1 MKTKLFYVL
10 LLIALYGT
18 AQTKIS
24 SDELNSLM
32 GEWTGSLTYMDY
44 STNEPFSMPANVTVK
59 PGKNNNQ
66 ILLFYEYP
74 NEPQANSK
82 GKVTVSKEG
91 SAINGNPLVSRE
103 NLENGSTQFTTETTG
118 KDNNEKALI
127 RNVYIIGEKR
137 FIIRKEV
144 KFNTLD
150 EWLRRNEFNF
160 ERD

>member
-10 LLIALYGT
+10 LLISLYGT

-59 PGKNNNQ
+59 PGKNDNQ

-127 RNVYIIGEKR
+127 RNVYIVGEKR

-144 KFNTLD
+144 KFESSE
-150 EWLRRNEFNF
+150 EWLIRNEFNYT
-160 ERD
+160 RD

>member
-10 LLIALYGT
+10 LLISLYGT

-32 GEWTGSLTYMDY
+32 GKWTGSLTYMDY
-44 STNEPFSMPANVTVK
+44 SSNEPFSMPANVTVK
-59 PGKNNNQ
+59 PGKNDNQ
-66 ILLFYEYP
+66 VLLFYEYP

-91 SAINGNPLVSRE
+91 SAINGNPLVSSE

-127 RNVYIIGEKR
+127 RNVYIVGEKR
-137 FIIRKEV
+137 FVIRKEV
-144 KFNTLD
+144 KFDSSD
-150 EWLRRNEFNF
+150 EWLQRNEFKF

>member
-10 LLIALYGT
+10 LLISQYGT

-59 PGKNNNQ
+59 PGKNHKQ

-103 NLENGSTQFTTETTG
+103 NLENGSAQFTTETTG
-118 KDNNEKALI
+118 KDNNENALI
-127 RNVYIIGEKR
+127 RNVYIVGEKR

-144 KFNTLD
+144 KFENTE
-150 EWLRRNEFNF
+150 EWLQRNEFKF

>member
-10 LLIALYGT
+10 LLISLHGT
-18 AQTKIS
+18 AQSKIS

-32 GEWTGSLTYMDY
+32 GEWKGSLTYMDY

-59 PGKNNNQ
+59 PGKNDNQ

-127 RNVYIIGEKR
+127 RNVYIVGEKR

-150 EWLRRNEFNF
+150 EWLQRNEFNF

>member
-10 LLIALYGT
+10 LLISLYGT

-59 PGKNNNQ
+59 PGKNDNQ

-91 SAINGNPLVSRE
+91 SAINGNPLVSSE
-103 NLENGSTQFTTETTG
+103 NLENGDTQFTTESSG

-127 RNVYIIGEKR
+127 RNIYVIGEKR

-144 KFNTLD
+144 KFDSSD
-150 EWLRRNEFNF
+150 EWLQRNEFKF

>member
-10 LLIALYGT
+10 LLISLYGT
-18 AQTKIS
+18 AQTKKS

-59 PGKNNNQ
+59 PGKNDNQ

-127 RNVYIIGEKR
+127 RNVYIVGEKR

-144 KFNTLD
+144 KFENSE
-150 EWLRRNEFNF
+150 EWLIRNEFNYT
-160 ERD
+160 RD